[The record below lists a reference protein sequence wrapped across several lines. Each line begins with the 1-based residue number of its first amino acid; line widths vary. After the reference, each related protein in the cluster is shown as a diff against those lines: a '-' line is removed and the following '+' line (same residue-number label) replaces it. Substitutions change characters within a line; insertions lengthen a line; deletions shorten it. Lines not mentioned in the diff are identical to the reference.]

1 MDILSLSNV
10 SMSSLKQ
17 TPLTCNGHT
26 RPIVHLHFSEQTK
39 SGYYLVSASKGKW
52 GRRPPTLVGEMLTD
66 VFVLVLFVLDGK
78 PQIRQGDTGDWLG
91 TFEGHK
97 GRQFFVVES
106 I

>member
-52 GRRPPTLVGEMLTD
+52 G
-66 VFVLVLFVLDGK
+66 
-78 PQIRQGDTGDWLG
+78 
-91 TFEGHK
+91 
-97 GRQFFVVES
+97 
-106 I
+106 